1 MLLIISRS
9 GLIFKCLEMKGD
21 KKLKQ
26 SYDVLNGSQQNLQE
40 NSNEIN
46 NNKGSKTHQFHI
58 ILKTSTNYIF
68 PQLIKTI

>member
-40 NSNEIN
+40 NSNTMKSIIIKAAKRIN
-46 NNKGSKTHQFHI
+46 FTSS
-58 ILKTSTNYIF
+58 LKHRQITFSRS
-68 PQLIKTI
+68 